1 MYTIKPRLPSCST
14 QQVYSSVKRALSSK
28 TGVDFATRCAAVP
41 HHTGEGDCE
50 QSLANEGLAL
60 PIMFGS
66 TYRLKNADHGA
77 RLHSKEETVYA
88 DSDGWVY
95 TRWGN
100 PTNEAAARAVA
111 ALEGAKESLL
121 FSSGMNSITGALLSV
136 LKAGDH
142 AIFPHCVYGGTSEL
156 VHNYLSNFGIES
168 TFVDS
173 TNIEEYE
180 NALRP
185 NTRVLYAE
193 SPANPTMRLTD
204 LKRLAELSAN
214 QNVTD
219 RKTYTIVDN
228 TFSTSYHIRTLDL
241 GVDVSVQSAT
251 KYLGGHSDV
260 LAGVISSNDERYM
273 VEASKYQKIF
283 GSLLDPMQSFLLAR
297 GIRTLDVRMER
308 HAKNAQKIAEFLEG
322 HPAVDQVFYPGL
334 KSHPDYELGLEQFRP
349 GKGFGGML
357 SFLVKG
363 GLNNAKFVVENL
375 KVVNLAVSL
384 GSVESLIEHPS
395 SMTHTMIPKE
405 QREAGGLPD
414 SLVRLSVGIEDSN
427 DLIMD
432 LDQALNAS
440 RSVQSEDEALIAGAH

>member
-1 MYTIKPRLPSCST
+1 MVSLAQLQRLVVRRRTCSYLF
-14 QQVYSSVKRALSSK
+14 VANRSFSSK
-28 TGVDFATRCAAVP
+28 TGVEFATRCAAVP
-41 HHTGEGDCE
+41 HHTDKGDCE
-50 QSLANEGLAL
+50 QSLANEGLAV

-88 DSDGWVY
+88 DEDGWVY

-100 PTNEAAARAVA
+100 PTNEAAARSIA
-111 ALEGAKESLL
+111 ALEGAKSSLL

-156 VHNYLSNFGIES
+156 VHNYLNNFGIET

-185 NTRVLYAE
+185 NTRVMYAE

-204 LKRLAELSAN
+204 LKRLAE
-214 QNVTD
+214 
-219 RKTYTIVDN
+219 
-228 TFSTSYHIRTLDL
+228 HIRTLDL
-241 GVDVSVQSAT
+241 GIDVSIQSAT

-273 VEASKYQKIF
+273 VEAAKYQKIF
-283 GSLLDPMQSFLLAR
+283 GSLLDPMQSYLLAR

-308 HAKNAQKIAEFLEG
+308 HAKNAQQIAEFLEKHEG
-322 HPAVDQVFYPGL
+322 VDRVFYPGL
-334 KSHPDYELGLEQFRP
+334 ESHPDYELGQQQFRK

-363 GLNNAKFVVENL
+363 GLNNAKFIVENL
-375 KVVNLAVSL
+375 DVINLAVSL

-414 SLVRLSVGIEDSN
+414 SLVRLSVGIEDPI
-427 DLIMD
+427 DLIND
-432 LDQALNAS
+432 LDQALKAS
-440 RSVQSEDEALIAGAH
+440 LSLQNTEETLEASSAQ